1 MKCGVINMC
10 YIVEYSTNAT
20 RFIKKLD
27 NYTKTVIKNWIN
39 KNLEGCT
46 NPFTHGKPLVGDKSG
61 LWRYRVGDYR
71 LICEVQQEKVVILVV
86 EIGHRRDIYKRF

>member
-1 MKCGVINMC
+1 M
-10 YIVEYSTNAT
+10 
-20 RFIKKLD
+20 KKLD
-27 NYTKTVIKNWIN
+27 NYTKTVIKNWII

-46 NPFTHGKPLVGDKSG
+46 NPFQQGKPLVGDKSG

>member
-1 MKCGVINMC
+1 MKCGVINMR
-10 YIVEYSTNAT
+10 YSVEYSTNAS
-20 RFIKKLD
+20 RFMKKLD

-39 KNLEGCT
+39 KNLEGCI
-46 NPFTHGKPLVGDKSG
+46 NPFEHGKMLVGDKSG

-71 LICEVQQEKVVILVV
+71 LICEVQQDKVVILVV

>member
-1 MKCGVINMC
+1 MC
-10 YIVEYSTNAT
+10 YSVEYSTSAS
-20 RFIKKLD
+20 RFMKKLD

-46 NPFTHGKPLVGDKSG
+46 NPFEHGKMLVGDKSG

>member
-1 MKCGVINMC
+1 MKCGVIDMC
-10 YIVEYSTNAT
+10 YSVEFSTNAN
-20 RFIKKLD
+20 RFMKKLD
-27 NYTKTVIKNWIN
+27 KYTKTVIKNWIN
-39 KNLEGCT
+39 KNLEGCI
-46 NPFTHGKPLVGDKSG
+46 NPFQQGKPLVGDKSG